1 MASKISPL
9 YAETRILLSLF
20 ALDENEV
27 SRSYFVPQ
35 GPKYKQALVSL
46 VEDGCLTETLKGK
59 RYKKYSLSLHG
70 QERLVE
76 NLFNKELSFFS
87 NLGPKTTNGLLKAFR
102 ELKHS
107 ETSATQNGSQNGHGQ
122 AISSYK
128 EFSDFVLDFCRKID
142 AEDNLDGLIPIYR
155 VRREVGE
162 VVDREQFDNWLFEL
176 QADNSLQM
184 MGDDLSDTPQDQKD
198 DSVQIPGGNLRFY
211 IKLL

>member
-20 ALDENEV
+20 ALNENEV
-27 SRSYFVPQ
+27 SPSNFVPQ
-35 GPKYKQALVSL
+35 GTKYKQALVSL
-46 VEDGCLTETLKGK
+46 VEDDCLTETLKGK
-59 RYKKYSLSLHG
+59 RYKKYSLLPHG
-70 QERLVE
+70 QERLVK
-76 NLFNKELSFFS
+76 NLFNEELSFFS

-102 ELKHS
+102 ELKHG
-107 ETSATQNGSQNGHGQ
+107 EINATENVSKNGYKHV
-122 AISSYK
+122 ISSYK
-128 EFSDFVLDFCRKID
+128 EFSSFVLDFCRKID

-198 DSVQIPGGNLRFY
+198 DSVQISGGNLRFY